1 MYRVP
6 AQDLNQFK
14 VPLIGDSSV
23 GKTSIVNRYTS
34 VAFSGNA
41 SPTVGVSI
49 VTISFTINNEKIELS
64 IWDTAGQEK
73 FRSLVPLYTRHAAL
87 VILVFDI
94 SSRTSFDGLDGW
106 IEKIRSEMGI
116 ACPIFVVANK
126 IDLANLVPQDEI
138 TRWADQNECTAYFT
152 SAITGD
158 GVGDM
163 FRAVAEKLMGCPSP
177 SGCPKGQQMQGITEK
192 KPAAQSECC

>member
-6 AQDLNQFK
+6 AQELNQFK

-34 VAFSGNA
+34 VSFSGNA
-41 SPTVGVSI
+41 SPTVGVST
-49 VTISFTINNEKIELS
+49 VTIPFTINNEKIELS
-64 IWDTAGQEK
+64 VWDTAGQEK

-94 SSRTSFDGLDGW
+94 SSRTSFGGLDAW
-106 IEKIRSEMGI
+106 LEKIRSEMGI

-126 IDLANLVPQDEI
+126 IDLTNLVPRDEI
-138 TRWADQNECTAYFT
+138 SLWAAQNDCTAYFT
-152 SAITGD
+152 SAITGA
-158 GVGDM
+158 GVSDM
-163 FRAVAEKLMGCPSP
+163 FRAVAEKLMECPSP
-177 SGCPKGQQMQGITEK
+177 SGCPEGQQLQGTSEK
-192 KPAAQSECC
+192 KTGAQSDCC